1 MKQPIKTKTMTP
13 VAVAFPLQHYISIN
27 KKYRKYMRYIFLSVH
42 GLPMPLNR
50 WTNPRH
56 YLKRFTPR
64 ITTGNSTTWQHYI
77 STIPSNS

>member
-1 MKQPIKTKTMTP
+1 MKQPIKPKTYP
-13 VAVAFPLQHYISIN
+13 CDGGGFPPHNYININ
-27 KKYRKYMRYIFLSVH
+27 KKYRKYKRYFFAFH

-56 YLKRFTPR
+56 YLKRFNPR